1 MMILMMKTIDNYD
14 DDHDDNDDDHDDN
27 DKNNDD
33 TDYNDSEDTA
43 YDDYSIDNYRL
54 NG

>member
-14 DDHDDNDDDHDDN
+14 VDHDYN

-33 TDYNDSEDTA
+33 TDNNDSEDTA
-43 YDDYSIDNYRL
+43 YDDYDDYSIDNYRL